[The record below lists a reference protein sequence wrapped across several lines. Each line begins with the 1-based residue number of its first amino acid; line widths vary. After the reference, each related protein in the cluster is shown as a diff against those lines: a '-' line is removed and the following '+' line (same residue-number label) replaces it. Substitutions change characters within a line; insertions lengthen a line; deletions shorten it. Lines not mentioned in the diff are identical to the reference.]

1 MAYLSK
7 GDGNVLAPGQ
17 FPPPQP
23 LALQLVQHL
32 GNGQVNQT
40 TSTTLTQNNACVQ
53 AFKGKLMAL
62 GITEVVVACIIII
75 IGIIEISVVIYPLNY
90 RDFSVII
97 GTPWWSGGLFII
109 AGSLAIAVER
119 EPTHCMIRGCLG
131 MNIISAIACF
141 PAVIIYSVNLAFPG
155 YCYSINCFHHQG
167 TIPCLAILLL
177 LTLLIAAISISVSS
191 FNCKA
196 INCCCATPEPVVI
209 VYNTTTTQQIPTQQ
223 FQPNPPPYNMAAMAP
238 VYAG

>member
-17 FPPPQP
+17 FPPPQLLTSAP
-23 LALQLVQHL
+23 QLVQHL

-40 TSTTLTQNNACVQ
+40 TSTVLTQNNSGVQ
-53 AFKGKLMAL
+53 VFKGKLMAL
-62 GITEVVVACIIII
+62 GFIT
-75 IGIIEISVVIYPLNY
+75 
-90 RDFSVII
+90 
-97 GTPWWSGGLFII
+97 

-119 EPTHCMIRGCLG
+119 QPAHCLIRGCLG

-141 PAVIIYSVNLAFPG
+141 PAVIIYSVNLGFPG
-155 YCYSINCFHHQG
+155 YCYSVYCFHHRG
-167 TIPCLAILLL
+167 TVPCLAILLL
-177 LTLLIAAISISVSS
+177 LTLLIAAISISISS

-209 VYNTTTTQQIPTQQ
+209 VYNTTTTQQIPPQQ
-223 FQPNPPPYNMAAMAP
+223 FQPNPPPYNMAAMTT

>member
-62 GITEVVVACIIII
+62 G
-75 IGIIEISVVIYPLNY
+75 
-90 RDFSVII
+90 
-97 GTPWWSGGLFII
+97 FII